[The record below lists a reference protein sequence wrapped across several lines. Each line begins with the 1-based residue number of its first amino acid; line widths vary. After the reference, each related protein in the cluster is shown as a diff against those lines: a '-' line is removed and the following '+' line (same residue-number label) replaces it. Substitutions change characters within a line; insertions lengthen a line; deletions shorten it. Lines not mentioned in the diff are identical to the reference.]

1 MYCYFPNKRFW
12 EEKVAWVTWINWTEG
27 DFSLIDGEYAL
38 LLWEYI
44 TAHELIQGQATAVR
58 YEVVHKELFSLATLR
73 LLHSFV
79 GMRYTSYTNSVPL
92 RIWSDIPALL
102 KRRWKPWKRIER
114 SWTIDISAGAFVFS
128 ACEKPVSTQ
137 QLIVFPDIWTMH
149 QQLPARLFDQPWV
162 VRWHSW
168 LSVLQKAA
176 IYRWCKQGS
185 IHTLLTTPAGIFQDR
200 VALQSILLVDA
211 HKRWYKSVQDPRYR
225 TPTVVKDMQ
234 EVFSCSL
241 KASGVLLV

>member
-12 EEKVAWVTWINWTEG
+12 EEKVAWVTWIIWNEG
-27 DFSLIDGEYAL
+27 DFLLIDGEYAL
-38 LLWEYI
+38 VLWEYI
-44 TAHELIQGQATAVR
+44 TAHELIQGQVTAVH
-58 YEVVHKELFSLATLR
+58 YEIVHKALFSWATLR

-79 GMRYTSYTNSVPL
+79 GMRYSSYTNSVPL
-92 RIWSDIPALL
+92 RIWSDVLALL

-114 SWTIDISAGAFVFS
+114 SWTIDIVSGAFVFS
-128 ACEKPVSTQ
+128 ASEKPIATQ

-149 QQLPARLFDQPWV
+149 QQLPARLFEQPWV

-176 IYRWCKQGS
+176 IFWWCKQGS

-200 VALQSILLVDA
+200 VALESILLVDA

-234 EVFSCSL
+234 DVFSCRL